1 MATTFYLPS
10 SGSPS
15 VTPTDDHTSW
25 EAKSTAMAWFKAVTT
40 KGTTVMTTIS
50 ANESSVN
57 PAAQKS
63 GHGWVYGPLAA
74 NAISGTLDYQL
85 RGRADTF
92 SNYYRAC
99 MAAYIMKPDGTIR
112 STLLAAES
120 SIDDVDFTT
129 SYANYTRS
137 GISITSQTPTAGDYL
152 VIEFGGDNSTD
163 GFVDVESFDLEIGDL
178 HATNYGYVTFSATI
192 SLQAPTSL
200 TYDNDGQSVRPSVAM
215 TTMNPTVAPS
225 GIAAS
230 CTFTVQSGALP
241 VGVSLNASSGTIS
254 GTPTVTGN
262 YTFVIRATNGGGSID
277 SASLTMG
284 VRQVGGSISMNI
296 NI

>member
-1 MATTFYLPS
+1 
-10 SGSPS
+10 
-15 VTPTDDHTSW
+15 
-25 EAKSTAMAWFKAVTT
+25 MAWFKAVTT
-40 KGTTVMTTIS
+40 KGTTAMTTVS
-50 ANESSVN
+50 ANEASVN

-99 MAAYIMKPDGTIR
+99 VAAYIMKPDGTIR
-112 STLLAAES
+112 STLLNAQD

-129 SYANYTRS
+129 SYVNLTKS
-137 GISITSQTPTAGDYL
+137 TISISTQTPTAGDYL

-163 GFVDVESFDLEIGDL
+163 GFVDVESFDLEIGDV
-178 HATNYGYVTFSATI
+178 HASNYPFVTFSATI

-200 TYDNDGQSVRPSVAM
+200 TYSNDAQSVRLGAAM
-215 TTMNPTVAPS
+215 TDMVATVAPS
-225 GIAAS
+225 GISAS

-241 VGVSLNASSGTIS
+241 TGVSLNASSGTIS
-254 GTPTVTGN
+254 GTPTVGGN
-262 YTFVIRATNGGGSID
+262 YTFVIRATNGGGSVD

-284 VRQVGGSISMNI
+284 VRLIGGSISMNI